1 MPNPDFFKRLAAE
14 RDPDMLMP
22 MRTCLAIPV
31 LLIVLAAFPRAALAI
46 ETLEIFGW
54 VERIQLLDGELSLK
68 AKLDT
73 GAANSSLD
81 ATDITRFRRGDQRFV
96 RFTVTDPDTGDAM
109 VLEKPL
115 VRMVRIIRHDGNH
128 QRRPVVK
135 MPVCLGDK
143 RRMVEV
149 NLIDRSNFIY
159 PMLLGRSALRE
170 FALIDSGRTFQ
181 QRPRCDLD

>member
-1 MPNPDFFKRLAAE
+1 MLTPFRTLLAVPLLLALALAPRPALAA
-14 RDPDMLMP
+14 DS
-22 MRTCLAIPV
+22 
-31 LLIVLAAFPRAALAI
+31 
-46 ETLEIFGW
+46 LEIFGW
-54 VERIQLLDGELSLK
+54 VERVQLLDGELTLK

-96 RFTVTDPDTGDAM
+96 RFTVTDPDSGDDLQ
-109 VLEKPL
+109 LEKPL

-135 MPVCLGDK
+135 MPVCLGNE

-159 PMLLGRSALRE
+159 PMLLGRSALE
-170 FALIDSGRTFQ
+170 GFALIDSGQTFQ
-181 QRPRCDLD
+181 HRPRCESE